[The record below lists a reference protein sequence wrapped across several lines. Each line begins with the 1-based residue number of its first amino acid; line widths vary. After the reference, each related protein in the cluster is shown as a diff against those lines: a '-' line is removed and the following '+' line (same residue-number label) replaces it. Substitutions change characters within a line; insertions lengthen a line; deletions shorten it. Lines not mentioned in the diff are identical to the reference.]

1 MTRKH
6 PEQFT
11 NDPAYEA
18 FEKIVKATYLDQI
31 KFRTN
36 TAMPAHEQFWE
47 WFDQI
52 YELSLKEMQAALPL
66 FTTTTGTEYKFE
78 AASKTNLE

>member
-6 PEQFT
+6 PEQFAH
-11 NDPAYEA
+11 DPSFEA
-18 FEKIVKATYLDQI
+18 FEKIVKGAYLDQI
-31 KFRTN
+31 TFRTN

-52 YELSLKEMQAALPL
+52 YELNLKEFQAALPL
-66 FTTTTGTEYKFE
+66 FTSTTGTEYKFDV
-78 AASKTNLE
+78 ANKT